1 MKNILFILGIL
12 LLVCQT
18 AEAGIITNFARANN
32 NYYYPHNTVRYR
44 GYPPNY
50 YNNNY
55 YYNNHRHCP
64 YHGHYNRYPQNFY
77 YNQKPV
83 IYRSRVIRKSSA
95 NNSEILVSNQFTGLD
110 KIEKQILF
118 QTYEYDNAKNRIE
131 RLEHKL
137 FGAAQS
143 GELEERFF
151 VLKSAAKNY
160 KTFNPD
166 SNFAMRQNNN
176 SYYDNGYRPPLFTG
190 TMGSSWKANLLG
202 NFRNQMMGTPTGFT
216 PAMDPAYMDWFEAE
230 RAMMRSGQDVDY
242 RSNTGYYKSNTNR
255 GATTG
260 VTIID

>member
-1 MKNILFILGIL
+1 MKKIFVILGIL
-12 LLVCQT
+12 FLTCQI
-18 AEAGIITNFARANN
+18 AEAGIITNLIDRNN
-32 NYYYPHNTVRYR
+32 SNYYYPNNAVRYR

-55 YYNNHRHCP
+55 YYNNRYNP
-64 YHGHYNRYPQNFY
+64 YQRQYNRYPQNFY
-77 YNQKPV
+77 YNQQPV
-83 IYRSRVIRKSSA
+83 IYRQRVRRSSA
-95 NNSEILVSNQFTGLD
+95 ESAEKFVSNEFSGLG

-118 QTYEYDNAKNRIE
+118 KTYEFDNPKNRIE
-131 RLEHKL
+131 RLEHKI

-143 GELEERFF
+143 GTLEERFF

-166 SNFAMRQNNN
+166 SGFANNQNN
-176 SYYDNGYRPPLFTG
+176 SYYSNGYQPPLFTG
-190 TMGSSWKANLLG
+190 TMGSSWKSNLLG
-202 NFRNQMMGTPTGFT
+202 NFRNQLMGTPTGFT

-230 RAMMRSGQDVDY
+230 RAMMKSGQDVDY

>member
-1 MKNILFILGIL
+1 MKNIFFLLGIL
-12 LLVCQT
+12 FLICQT

-32 NYYYPHNTVRYR
+32 NYYYPHNSVRYR
-44 GYPPNY
+44 GYPSNY
-50 YNNNY
+50 YHNNY
-55 YYNNHRHCP
+55 YYNNRRYCP
-64 YHGHYNRYPQNFY
+64 YHRHYNHYPQNFY
-77 YNQKPV
+77 YNQQPV
-83 IYRSRVIRKSSA
+83 IYRSRVRRSLLEP
-95 NNSEILVSNQFTGLD
+95 SEKFVSNEFSGLN

-131 RLEHKL
+131 RLEHKI

-160 KTFNPD
+160 KTFNPE
-166 SNFAMRQNNN
+166 SNYVRRPNN
-176 SYYDNGYRPPLFTG
+176 SYYSNGYVPPLFTG

-216 PAMDPAYMDWFEAE
+216 PAMDPAYVDWFEAD
-230 RAMMRSGQDVDY
+230 RAMMKSGQDIDY
-242 RSNTGYYKSNTNR
+242 HSNTGYYKSNTNR
-255 GATTG
+255 GAATG

>member
-1 MKNILFILGIL
+1 MKRIFLFSMILFLAA
-12 LLVCQT
+12 QT
-18 AEAGIITNFARANN
+18 AEAGIISNVFGNN
-32 NYYYPHNTVRYR
+32 SYYPSPVRYR
-44 GYPPNY
+44 PY

-64 YHGHYNRYPQNFY
+64 YHRYYNRYPQNFY
-77 YNQKPV
+77 YNQQPV

-95 NNSEILVSNQFTGLD
+95 NTSEKLVSNQFSGID

-131 RLEHKL
+131 RLEHKI

-143 GELEERFF
+143 GDLEERFF
-151 VLKSAAKNY
+151 VLKSAANNY
-160 KTFNPD
+160 KAFSPNN
-166 SNFAMRQNNN
+166 NFSMRQNN

-202 NFRNQMMGTPTGFT
+202 NFRNQMTGTPTGFT

-230 RAMMRSGQDVDY
+230 RAMMRSGQDIDY